1 MQSEETCR
9 ADLVAASNALHA
21 QGWVA
26 NHDGNLTCR
35 LGKGRFLAT
44 PTAVSKGEVV
54 PEMLIVVDDD
64 GQVLEGTRKSFSEF
78 KLHRAAYLA
87 RPDVDCVIHAHPPTA
102 TGFAVAGV
110 ELGEPFLAEP
120 VVSIG
125 PRVPLVPFGMPGDPA
140 LDGALAT
147 ALEEADVLLLA
158 NHGVLVVGPD
168 FETCLLRME
177 LLEHICKIALV
188 ARQLG
193 GPVALPPGLVDDLA
207 KKHRGLFPREG
218 GDGADSASIPREHTA
233 AGDLVAAALKR
244 LG

>member
-1 MQSEETCR
+1 MHTEETLR
-9 ADLVAASNALHA
+9 AEMVAASQVLHA

-26 NHDGNLTCR
+26 NHDGNLTYR
-35 LGKGRFLAT
+35 LGEGRFLAT
-44 PTAVSKGEVV
+44 PTAVSKGDVV
-54 PEMLIVVDDD
+54 PEMLIVVDEA
-64 GQVLEGTRKSFSEF
+64 GEVVEGTRKSFSEF
-78 KLHRAAYLA
+78 KLHRAAYMA

-110 ELGEPFLAEP
+110 ELGEPFLAES

-125 PRVPLVPFGMPGDPA
+125 PRIPLVPFGMPGDPA
-140 LDGALAT
+140 LDAALAT
-147 ALEEADVLLLA
+147 ALEGADVLLLA

-168 FETCLLRME
+168 LETCLLRME
-177 LLEHICKIALV
+177 LLEHLCKIALV

-193 GPVALPPGLVDDLA
+193 GAVALPPGLVDDLA
-207 KKHRGLFPREG
+207 KKHRGLFPRETG
-218 GDGADSASIPREHTA
+218 GASASVPREHTA

>member
-1 MQSEETCR
+1 MSSEETLR
-9 ADLVAASNALHA
+9 SELVAASKALHGN
-21 QGWVA
+21 GWVA

-35 LGKGRFLAT
+35 LGEGRFLAT
-44 PTAVSKGEVV
+44 PTAVSKKAVG
-54 PEMLIVVDDD
+54 PEMLIVVDPA

-78 KLHRAAYLA
+78 KLHAAAYRA
-87 RPDVDCVIHAHPPTA
+87 RGDVVCVIHAHPPTA

-140 LDGALAT
+140 LDAALSA
-147 ALEEADVLLLA
+147 ALEGADVLLLA

-193 GPVALPPGLVDDLA
+193 GTVALPPGLVDDLA

-218 GDGADSASIPREHTA
+218 GGASSSIRREHTP

>member
-1 MQSEETCR
+1 MHAEETLR
-9 ADLVAASNALHA
+9 AEMVAASHALHA
-21 QGWVA
+21 NGWVA
-26 NHDGNLTCR
+26 NHDGNLTHR
-35 LGKGRFLAT
+35 LGEGRYLAT
-44 PTAVSKGEVV
+44 PTAVSKGAVV
-54 PEMLIVVDDD
+54 PEMLIVVDEA
-64 GQVLEGTRKSFSEF
+64 GQVVEGTRKGFSEF
-78 KLHRAAYLA
+78 KLHAAAYRA
-87 RPDVDCVIHAHPPTA
+87 RPDVDCAIHAHPPTA

-125 PRVPLVPFGMPGDPA
+125 PRIPLVPFGMPGDSA
-140 LDGALAT
+140 LDTALAT
-147 ALEEADVLLLA
+147 ALESADVLLLA

-168 FETCLLRME
+168 FETCMLRME

-193 GPVALPPGLVDDLA
+193 GAVALPPGLVEGLA

-218 GDGADSASIPREHTA
+218 GGASASPLREQTA
-233 AGDLVAAALKR
+233 AGELVAAALKR

>member
-1 MQSEETCR
+1 MHTEETLR
-9 ADLVAASNALHA
+9 AELVAASTALHA
-21 QGWVA
+21 RGWVA
-26 NHDGNLTCR
+26 NHDGNLTHR
-35 LGKGRFLAT
+35 LGEGRFLAT
-44 PTAVSKGEVV
+44 PTAVSKGDVV
-54 PEMLIVVDDD
+54 PEMLIIVDDD

-140 LDGALAT
+140 LDAALAA
-147 ALEEADVLLLA
+147 ALEGADVLLLA

-168 FETCLLRME
+168 FETCMLRME

-193 GPVALPPGLVDDLA
+193 GPVALPPGLVDALA
-207 KKHRGLFPREG
+207 QKHSGLFPR
-218 GDGADSASIPREHTA
+218 DGRDASASLPREHTA